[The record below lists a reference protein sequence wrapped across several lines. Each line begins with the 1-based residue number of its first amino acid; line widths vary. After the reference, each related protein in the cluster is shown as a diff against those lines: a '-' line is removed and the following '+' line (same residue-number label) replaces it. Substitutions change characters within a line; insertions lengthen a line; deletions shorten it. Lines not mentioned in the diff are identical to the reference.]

1 MKDNKL
7 FMIIV
12 TVLAAI
18 VLVLNIQK
26 VITNNSQTDGIKF
39 KEEYEKLNG
48 KKNDQGKKYR
58 EITIDSKNKIVYK
71 TTEEVL
77 DLIDKKKSFVLYFGF
92 DTCPWCRS
100 VIEKFIEIAS
110 LNNIDKVYYVDIW
123 SDDHEEILRDKYTLD
138 EKNKPQKTVD
148 GTDSYYKL
156 LNYFDKFLEEY
167 TLTTAKGKIVKIGE
181 KRIFAPTFVY
191 IEEGTAKKLVTGIS
205 DKQTTYNAELTD
217 EILEDEAKI
226 FKEFLNN

>member
-1 MKDNKL
+1 MKK
-7 FMIIV
+7 IIILLI
-12 TVLAAI
+12 T
-18 VLVLNIQK
+18 LVLLTSCAK
-26 VITNNSQTDGIKF
+26 KETDAIKF
-39 KEEYEKLNG
+39 KEEYENKNSEEIIAGENYRKLDISNNNPFVYSSG
-48 KKNDQGKKYR
+48 D
-58 EITIDSKNKIVYK
+58 EIVNKIENKETFYVYIGSSK
-71 TTEEVL
+71 
-77 DLIDKKKSFVLYFGF
+77 
-92 DTCPWCRS
+92 CPWCRS